1 MSMPGS
7 VPSDLQRLRSATYTG
22 RDAAN
27 LATAVVD
34 GQAQVVRINFA
45 TTVGMH
51 PPQAVEEAVLA
62 AVTAAV
68 QSLTDAW
75 SGLDPG
81 RGLADPTD
89 PDGQPSGPAA

>member
-1 MSMPGS
+1 
-7 VPSDLQRLRSATYTG
+7 V
-22 RDAAN
+22 
-27 LATAVVD
+27 VVD
-34 GQAQVVRINFA
+34 GQSQVVRISFA

-62 AVTAAV
+62 AVAAAV

-75 SGLDPG
+75 SALDPG

-89 PDGQPSGPAA
+89 LGGQPSGGGA